1 MDETLQNLNEKIK
14 LLELKIDS
22 LLDDVIEDK
31 MFKSARAEEKL
42 VAFLLSLQ
50 YLKDKRTRLKESL
63 ESKISRVTERKVK

>member
-14 LLELKIDS
+14 LLEFKIDS
-22 LLDDVIEDK
+22 LLDDVVEDK

-50 YLKDKRTRLKESL
+50 YLKDKRTKLKESL

>member
-22 LLDDVIEDK
+22 LLDDVVEDK

-50 YLKDKRTRLKESL
+50 YLKDKRTKLKESL